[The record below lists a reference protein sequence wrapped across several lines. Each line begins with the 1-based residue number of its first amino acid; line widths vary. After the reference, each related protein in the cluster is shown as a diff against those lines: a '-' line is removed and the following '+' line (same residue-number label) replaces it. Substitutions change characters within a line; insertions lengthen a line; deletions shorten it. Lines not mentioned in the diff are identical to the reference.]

1 MDGPA
6 RPKKLKPNDGGPAFP
21 GGSVSYGQPANGHH
35 GMTLRDWFAGQALA
49 SDWAGD
55 YSPTGAAEQAY
66 RYADAMLAE
75 RTNEPRPQPKEAKL
89 NYVI

>member
-1 MDGPA
+1 MS
-6 RPKKLKPNDGGPAFP
+6 KKHNDGGPAFP
-21 GGSVSYGQPANGHH
+21 VPMVAPQGDYLNVSEE

-89 NYVI
+89 NYVN